1 MNNALII
8 VCDRK
13 LLVFGQELYQSS
25 AYVIDEVAKAAETDQ
40 IDLREA
46 LLVLGGEVDGKHPV
60 SREVLQRAL
69 EQVGSRWTHYDESE
83 EGSIEKAVKD
93 AARRRQEV
101 FCSFSLVA

>member
-1 MNNALII
+1 MNNALIV

-13 LLVFGQELYQSS
+13 LQVFGQELYQSS
-25 AYVIDEVAKAAETDQ
+25 AYVIEDVAKAAETDH

-46 LLVLGGEVDGKHPV
+46 LLVLGGEIDGPHPV
-60 SREVLQRAL
+60 SREVLQQAL
-69 EQVGSRWTHYDESE
+69 AQTSSCWQYYDESE

>member
-13 LLVFGQELYQSS
+13 LLVYGQELYQSS
-25 AYVIDEVAKAAETDQ
+25 AYVIEDVAKAAETDQ

-46 LLVLGGEVDGKHPV
+46 LLVLGGELDGPHPLN
-60 SREVLQRAL
+60 RDVLQQALVRA
-69 EQVGSRWTHYDESE
+69 GSCWQHYDESE

-93 AARRRQEV
+93 ATRRRQEV

>member
-1 MNNALII
+1 MNKALII

-13 LLVFGQELYQSS
+13 LQVFGQDLYQAS
-25 AYVIDEVAKAAETDQ
+25 AYAIEDVAQAAETDQ

-46 LLVLGGEVDGKHPV
+46 LLVLGGELDGPHPV
-60 SREVLQRAL
+60 SRELLQQALMRA
-69 EQVGSRWTHYDESE
+69 GSCWAHYDESE

-93 AARRRQEV
+93 AGRRRLEV